1 MKVEFYD
8 LPDGSEPA
16 KDFLDTLD
24 LKMQAKMIMEIQLL
38 EDLGTSLRMPYSEH
52 LEDGIFELR
61 AKVSTNISRVM
72 DFFYVGDKAI
82 LTNGFLK
89 KSQKT
94 PKAEIEKAK
103 RYRADY
109 LKRKGNG

>member
-24 LKMQAKMIMEIQLL
+24 LKMQAKMVMEIQLL

-72 DFFYVGDKAI
+72 YFFYVGDKAI

>member
-24 LKMQAKMIMEIQLL
+24 LKMQAKMVMEIQLL
-38 EDLGTSLRMPYSEH
+38 EDLETSLRMPYSEH

-72 DFFYVGDKAI
+72 YFFYVGDKAI

>member
-72 DFFYVGDKAI
+72 YFFYVGDKAI

>member
-24 LKMQAKMIMEIQLL
+24 LKMQAKMVMEIQLL

-61 AKVSTNISRVM
+61 AKVNTNISRVM
-72 DFFYVGDKAI
+72 YFFYVGDKAI

>member
-72 DFFYVGDKAI
+72 YFFYVGDKAI

-103 RYRADY
+103 KYRADY